1 MNGYQENPENWTPIV
16 WRLIYKEAPAD
27 IVWATDLVG
36 ALKEA
41 ERQEAPIDVVFH
53 DRYWLN
59 CTQTGIRR
67 AMSEVARAGGMS
79 GAIAA

>member
-1 MNGYQENPENWTPIV
+1 MNRNQENPENWTPIV

-41 ERQEAPIDVVFH
+41 ERQEAPIDAVFH
-53 DRYWLN
+53 DQYWLN
-59 CTQTGIRR
+59 CTKAGIRR
-67 AMSEVARAGGMS
+67 AMQEVRAGGMS